1 MSRFAALL
9 VVILAI
15 PSVAL
20 ASSVMRTGEAV
31 SVAADQAVEGDFYGL
46 GNDVTVS
53 GEVTDDLLIIGGKV
67 KINGKTGA
75 DLAALAGDVQIDGV
89 IGDDARVVA
98 GEVTVAGEVQG
109 DLVVLSGTLKVLS
122 TAKISGD
129 ILFFGTDAEISGEV
143 GKSIFGTSERMRV
156 EGKVGGDIDV
166 KTGTLTLGERAD
178 VTGMVKYASS
188 NEIVRAQNA
197 RVAGQVVQNEVVV
210 EKATPK
216 DVLVPLLVLL
226 FAALVW
232 HLLFGRLLDRVSTQ
246 VVVHPLR
253 SMLIG
258 FGLFFL
264 IPIAVGIL
272 IASMLGSLLGLT
284 LMFAYGTLLVAAITI
299 SGVVAGT
306 YLFTLISPKNA
317 TGIPSV
323 LFGTSVVFLFLF
335 IPVIGPVLII
345 GLILTT
351 MGALATHLY
360 RTIRFS

>member
-46 GNDVTVS
+46 GNNVTVS
-53 GEVTDDLLIIGGKV
+53 GEVTEDLLVIAGKV
-67 KINGKTGA
+67 KVNGKNGA
-75 DLAALAGDVQIDGV
+75 DFAALAGDVQIDGV
-89 IGDDARVVA
+89 IGDDARIVA
-98 GEVTVAGEVQG
+98 GEVTVAGEVIG
-109 DLVVLSGTLKVLS
+109 DLIVLSGTLKVLS

-156 EGKVGGDIDV
+156 EAVVGGDIDV
-166 KTGTLTLGERAD
+166 KTSLLTLGERAD
-178 VTGMVKYASS
+178 VTGMVKYTSV

-197 RVAGQVVQNEVVV
+197 RVAGQVVQNEPTLSTASVHDVV
-210 EKATPK
+210 
-216 DVLVPLLVLL
+216 VPLLVLL

-232 HLLFGRLLDRVSTQ
+232 YLLFGRLLERVSNQ

-253 SMLIG
+253 SLLIG

-272 IASMLGSLLGLT
+272 IISQLGSLVGLT
-284 LMFAYGTLLVAAITI
+284 LVFAYIALLFAAITI
-299 SGVVAGT
+299 SGIVAGT
-306 YLFTLISPKNA
+306 YLFTIVSPKHA

-323 LFGTSVVFLFLF
+323 LFGTSIVFLALF
-335 IPVIGPVLII
+335 IPVIGPVLVIA
-345 GLILTT
+345 LMLTA

>member
-46 GNDVTVS
+46 GNNVTVS
-53 GEVTDDLLIIGGKV
+53 GEVTDDLLVIGGKV
-67 KINGKTGA
+67 KVNGKTGA

-89 IGDDARVVA
+89 IGDDARIVA
-98 GEVTVAGEVQG
+98 GEVTVAGEVLG

-143 GKSIFGTSERMRV
+143 GKSVFGTSERMRV
-156 EGKVGGDIDV
+156 EGIVRGDIDV
-166 KTGTLTLGERAD
+166 RTSSLTLGDRAD
-178 VTGMVKYASS
+178 VTGMVKYTSV
-188 NEIVRAQNA
+188 NELVRSQNA
-197 RVAGQVVQNEVVV
+197 RVAGQVVKNEPTI
-210 EKATPK
+210 ENATVR
-216 DVLVPLLVLL
+216 DVMVPLLVLL

-232 HLLFGRLLDRVSTQ
+232 FLLFGRLLDRVSTQ
-246 VVVHPLR
+246 VVVHPVR

-284 LMFAYGTLLVAAITI
+284 LVFAYVALIFAAVTI

-306 YLFTLISPKNA
+306 YIFTLISPKYA

-323 LFGTSVVFLFLF
+323 LFGTSVFFLLMF
-335 IPVIGPVLII
+335 IPVVGPVLCIA
-345 GLILTT
+345 LILTT

>member
-1 MSRFAALL
+1 MSRFATLL

-53 GEVTDDLLIIGGKV
+53 GEVTDDLLVIAGKV
-67 KINGKTGA
+67 KVNGKTGA

-89 IGDDARVVA
+89 IGGDARIVA

-109 DLVVLSGTLKVLS
+109 DLVVLAGTLKVLS
-122 TAKISGD
+122 TAKIS
-129 ILFFGTDAEISGEV
+129 
-143 GKSIFGTSERMRV
+143 
-156 EGKVGGDIDV
+156 GDIDV

-178 VTGMVKYASS
+178 ITGMVKYASS

-197 RVAGQVVQNEVVV
+197 RVAGQVIQNETVV
-210 EKATPK
+210 EVASPK

-253 SMLIG
+253 SMMIG

-272 IASMLGSLLGLT
+272 IVSQLGSLLGIT
-284 LMFAYGTLLVAAITI
+284 LVFAYFALLFAAVTI

-306 YLFTLISPKNA
+306 YLFTLVSPKRA

-335 IPVIGPVLII
+335 IPVIGPVLCIA
-345 GLILTT
+345 LILTT